1 MGIWYAVS
9 EDKGKRIEKYGR
21 KVTGL
26 RHWVLRWLDC
36 LEYGLYFRGENVIK
50 EKTVFEELDSEW
62 TKLILEALEM
72 GLNKEEIRKFL
83 NNENTMQSQQ

>member
-1 MGIWYAVS
+1 M
-9 EDKGKRIEKYGR
+9 
-21 KVTGL
+21 
-26 RHWVLRWLDC
+26 
-36 LEYGLYFRGENVIK
+36 
-50 EKTVFEELDSEW
+50 DSEW

>member
-1 MGIWYAVS
+1 M
-9 EDKGKRIEKYGR
+9 
-21 KVTGL
+21 
-26 RHWVLRWLDC
+26 
-36 LEYGLYFRGENVIK
+36 IK